1 MTTSAPSP
9 EPTPRIAPSRAA
21 SNRPILIVIAVL
33 IALLLAVNGTQ
44 LVLTLQQNAERAV
57 RAQAADQLVQD
68 QQSIISGLMSD
79 YQRAAYNDPNVET
92 IYQQQL
98 IASESILQALHIM
111 AIQNSQIIGLLAVS
125 P

>member
-9 EPTPRIAPSRAA
+9 EPAPRIAPSRAA
-21 SNRPILIVIAVL
+21 VNRPVLIIIAVL
-33 IALLLAVNGTQ
+33 IALLLAVNGSQ
-44 LVLTLQQNAERAV
+44 LVLTLQQNAERAE

-98 IASESILQALHIM
+98 IASESILQALHII

>member
-1 MTTSAPSP
+1 MTTTAPSP
-9 EPTPRIAPSRAA
+9 EPAPRIAPSRAA
-21 SNRPILIVIAVL
+21 FNRPVLIIIAVL

-44 LVLTLQQNAERAV
+44 LVLTLQQNAGRAE

-68 QQSIISGLMSD
+68 QQSIISGLISD
-79 YQRAAYNDPNVET
+79 YERAAYNDPNVET

-111 AIQNSQIIGLLAVS
+111 AIQNSQIIGLLAVL